1 MLRWTKWTKSQGL
14 PNPPFVGVWGEVV
27 DADIGVGV
35 AGGAQEGEDG
45 EQGQQLGHA
54 AHQDDPGPVVV

>member
-1 MLRWTKWTKSQGL
+1 MDKVSRFAY
-14 PNPPFVGVWGEVV
+14 PPFVGVSGEVV
-27 DADIGVGV
+27 DTDIGDGI

-54 AHQDDPGPVVV
+54 THQDDPGPVGGHS